1 METVTWNVPKN
12 DMRIPSSWGNEL
24 SLEYHFPPD
33 QLPLQYQ
40 PLKSKRRY
48 CFEVVL
54 GLIRGRSRHVV
65 LTAVEACLTL
75 SKEIESI
82 KRKSNAR
89 HDCWQSIKVYQ
100 CLILPLEQG
109 WSYHR
114 GRVNRI
120 DVRRTKHF
128 EPLAW
133 LFSQSLTGTVI
144 PGNSH
149 DIIGNAFLPSLVW
162 VTGVQLPKLRIIIES
177 PQSDK
182 AFQIMG

>member
-1 METVTWNVPKN
+1 MDPVVWNVPKD
-12 DMRIPSSWGNEL
+12 DMRIPSSWGEEL
-24 SLEYHFPPD
+24 SLEYYFPPD
-33 QLPLQYQ
+33 QLPPQRQ

-48 CFEVVL
+48 RFEVLL
-54 GLIRGRSRHVV
+54 GLIKGKSRHVV

-75 SKEIESI
+75 SKEIEPA
-82 KRKSNAR
+82 KRKGNSLADR
-89 HDCWQSIKVYQ
+89 WQPIKVYQ
-100 CLILPLEQG
+100 CLILPREQG
-109 WSYHR
+109 WAYHR
-114 GRVNRI
+114 TKMNRI
-120 DVRRTKHF
+120 DVRHTKHF

-162 VTGVQLPKLRIIIES
+162 KEGVQLPQLRIIIES